1 MFNAPSQL
9 PAPYDQLHAQLRMIF
24 PQERLITDRLRTL
37 AYGTDASCY
46 RLVPKIVAVVESE
59 EEVARLLACTRDLD
73 VPVTFR
79 AAGTSLS
86 GQAITDS
93 VLVLLGQNWDGCTVE
108 EDGDALKVQP
118 GVIGAEAN
126 RVLAAYGRKIGPD
139 PASINAAKI
148 GGIAANNA
156 SGMCCGTAQ
165 NSYNTLKSMRVMLAD
180 GTLLD
185 TGSET
190 SRAVFVQRH
199 KKLLDD
205 LSALAEAVRKNKT
218 LANRIKAKFKIKNTT
233 GYALNALVDFKD
245 PIDILQHLMI
255 GSEGTLGF
263 IAEMTYN
270 TVPDYA
276 DKASALLLFP
286 NMETA
291 CNAVVALKKT
301 PVSAV
306 EVMDRPAL
314 RSVEGKPGL
323 PDYIAGLGE
332 AVTALL
338 VEVRGKTK
346 RTLTTNR
353 KKAEAALD
361 GIETVRPIEFTT
373 DPERCQRYWNIRK
386 GLFPAVGAVRKTG
399 TTVIIEDVA
408 FPIDKLAP
416 ATLDLQRIC
425 KEHGYDE
432 TIIFGHALEGN
443 LHFVFTQDFN
453 SQEEIN
459 RYGRFMD
466 AVTKMVVDDYDGS
479 LKAEH
484 GTGRNM
490 APFVEM
496 EWGADAYRLMWEIKR
511 LFDPQGLLNP
521 GVLLNDDKAVHL
533 QNLKPFPAAH
543 EIVDKCIECG
553 FCEPKCPS
561 HGMTLSPRQRIVGWR
576 EISRR
581 EKAGE
586 PGLEDLK
593 QAYAYQG
600 VDTCAACGLCATACP
615 VGIETGLLTKALRAE
630 RRTPFER
637 KAGDWLAD
645 HYGTAMAATS
655 LGLRAAD
662 LAHGILGSKMMETLA
677 NGTRKLSG
685 GKTPVWMQSIPR
697 GQWTTPASPEGTD
710 NEKVV
715 YFPSCAA
722 RTMGPMRG
730 DDSEPLPKVT
740 ARVLKKAGFEVIYP
754 KGLNDLCCGQ
764 PFDSKGLFEAADR
777 KAGELE
783 AALMEA
789 SDNGAHPIVFDT
801 SPCGYRMKTFL
812 QERLDIRDVTEFMHD
827 VVLDRLSL
835 QKQSEPV
842 AVHATC
848 STRKMALEGK
858 LKSIAY
864 ACAEDVIVPVSVE
877 CCGWAGD
884 KGFTTPELNRHAL
897 GKLKRDLA
905 GKAVAGYSTSR
916 TCEIGLSNQGG
927 TAYRSIVYLIDQCSK

>member
-1 MFNAPSQL
+1 MFNAPFQL
-9 PAPYDQLHAQLRMIF
+9 PGPYDQLHAQLRMIF
-24 PQERLITDRLRTL
+24 PQERLIADRLRTL

-73 VPVTFR
+73 IPVTFR

-93 VLVLLGQNWDGCTVE
+93 VLVLLGQNWDRCTVE

-205 LSALAEAVRKNKT
+205 LSGLAEAVRKNKT
-218 LANRIKAKFKIKNTT
+218 LANRIKTKFKIKNTT

-270 TVPDYA
+270 TVPEYA

-286 NMETA
+286 DMETA
-291 CNAVVALKKT
+291 CNAVVALKKRRF
-301 PVSAV
+301 PPS
-306 EVMDRPAL
+306 
-314 RSVEGKPGL
+314 RSWTGRRCGPSKASRACPT
-323 PDYIAGLGE
+323 ISCGLGDE
-332 AVTALL
+332 VTALL

-361 GIETVRPIEFTT
+361 GIETVRPIEFTA

-453 SQEEIN
+453 SKEEIE

-496 EWGADAYRLMWEIKR
+496 EWG
-511 LFDPQGLLNP
+511 
-521 GVLLNDDKAVHL
+521 
-533 QNLKPFPAAH
+533 
-543 EIVDKCIECG
+543 
-553 FCEPKCPS
+553 
-561 HGMTLSPRQRIVGWR
+561 
-576 EISRR
+576 
-581 EKAGE
+581 
-586 PGLEDLK
+586 
-593 QAYAYQG
+593 
-600 VDTCAACGLCATACP
+600 
-615 VGIETGLLTKALRAE
+615 
-630 RRTPFER
+630 RTP
-637 KAGDWLAD
+637 
-645 HYGTAMAATS
+645 TS
-655 LGLRAAD
+655 
-662 LAHGILGSKMMETLA
+662 
-677 NGTRKLSG
+677 
-685 GKTPVWMQSIPR
+685 
-697 GQWTTPASPEGTD
+697 
-710 NEKVV
+710 
-715 YFPSCAA
+715 
-722 RTMGPMRG
+722 
-730 DDSEPLPKVT
+730 
-740 ARVLKKAGFEVIYP
+740 
-754 KGLNDLCCGQ
+754 
-764 PFDSKGLFEAADR
+764 
-777 KAGELE
+777 
-783 AALMEA
+783 
-789 SDNGAHPIVFDT
+789 
-801 SPCGYRMKTFL
+801 
-812 QERLDIRDVTEFMHD
+812 
-827 VVLDRLSL
+827 
-835 QKQSEPV
+835 
-842 AVHATC
+842 
-848 STRKMALEGK
+848 
-858 LKSIAY
+858 
-864 ACAEDVIVPVSVE
+864 
-877 CCGWAGD
+877 
-884 KGFTTPELNRHAL
+884 
-897 GKLKRDLA
+897 
-905 GKAVAGYSTSR
+905 
-916 TCEIGLSNQGG
+916 
-927 TAYRSIVYLIDQCSK
+927 